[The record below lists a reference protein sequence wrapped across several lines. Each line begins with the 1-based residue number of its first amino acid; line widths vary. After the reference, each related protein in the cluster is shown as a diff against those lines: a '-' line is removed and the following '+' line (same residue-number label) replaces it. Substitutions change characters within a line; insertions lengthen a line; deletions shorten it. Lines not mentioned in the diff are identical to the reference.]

1 MSTIKKALVR
11 IPVLGYL
18 LRLGLSIVQLPRYIT
33 QLKDTAQKNTLE
45 IENLKQKTT
54 RANTKIIELIE
65 NNATLESE
73 LITTHRKISELKIH
87 SEKTHSKPVAVTN
100 EANMSDAQKSNILAD
115 DHSLD
120 DFYVSFE
127 DSFRGSEQVILERL
141 QVYVPYFKAL
151 KKINSSKKPV
161 LDIGCGRGEF
171 LELMK
176 TNKLDAIGLDLNET
190 MVKLSVKRG
199 FKATQA
205 NAISYMADQKAK
217 SFSAITG
224 FHIVEHIHFSELLQL
239 FKESYRALENDG
251 FVLFET
257 PNPENLS
264 VGAFSFYYDPSHLRP
279 IPPEFLKFCL
289 TYVGFKKVKII
300 PLHPALEVSYE
311 DEVINSTVKKLFGP
325 QDYAVIGYK

>member
-1 MSTIKKALVR
+1 MSTFKKVIVK
-11 IPVLGYL
+11 IPVIGYL
-18 LRLGLSIVQLPRYIT
+18 LRLGATFVQLPRYVARF
-33 QLKDTAQKNTLE
+33 QDTFHRNIIE
-45 IENLKQKTT
+45 IENLKHKTT
-54 RANTKIIELIE
+54 RSNAKIIELIE
-65 NNATLESE
+65 NNTALEAE
-73 LITTHRKISELKIH
+73 ITATHRKLSEFKIL
-87 SEKTHSKPVAVTN
+87 SEKTQSKPTIFTGPVKVN
-100 EANMSDAQKSNILAD
+100 NAQKSNILAD

-127 DSFRGSEQVILERL
+127 DTFRGSEQVILERL

-151 KKINSSKKPV
+151 KINSLKTPV

-176 TNKLDAIGLDLNET
+176 INKLDAIGLDLNET

-205 NAISYMADQKAK
+205 NAINYMAAQKSK

-239 FKESYRALENDG
+239 IKESYRALEDDG

-264 VGAFSFYYDPSHLRP
+264 VGAFSFYLDPSHLRP
-279 IPPEFLKFCL
+279 IPPDFLKFCL
-289 TYVGFKKVKII
+289 TYVGFRDVNIL
-300 PLHPALEVSYE
+300 PLHPVIEKKYE
-311 DEVINSTVKKLFGP
+311 DEVINSAVKKLFGP

>member
-1 MSTIKKALVR
+1 MSTFKKAIVK
-11 IPVLGYL
+11 IPVFGYL
-18 LRLGLSIVQLPRYIT
+18 LRLGVTFVQLPRYVARF
-33 QLKDTAQKNTLE
+33 QDTFHKNTTE
-45 IENLKQKTT
+45 IENLKLKTT
-54 RANTKIIELIE
+54 RANAKIIELIE
-65 NNATLESE
+65 NNAVLEEE
-73 LITTHRKISELKIH
+73 LTTTHRKLAELKIL
-87 SEKTHSKPVAVTN
+87 SQKTHIKPTKTSTPVAFGN
-100 EANMSDAQKSNILAD
+100 AQKSNILAD

-127 DSFRGSEQVILERL
+127 DTFRGSEQVILERL

-151 KKINSSKKPV
+151 KSNSSKTPV

-199 FKATQA
+199 FKASQA

-239 FKESYRALENDG
+239 FKESYRALQDDG

-289 TYVGFKKVKII
+289 TYVGFKKVEIL
-300 PLHPALEVSYE
+300 PLHPALEVTYD
-311 DEVINSTVKKLFGP
+311 DEVIDSAVKKLFGP

>member
-1 MSTIKKALVR
+1 MNTVKKAIVK
-11 IPVLGYL
+11 IPVVGYL
-18 LRLGLSIVQLPRYIT
+18 LRLGVTFVQLPRYVARFQDTFHKNIT
-33 QLKDTAQKNTLE
+33 E
-45 IENLKQKTT
+45 IDNLKQKTT
-54 RANTKIIELIE
+54 RANAKIIELIE
-65 NNATLESE
+65 NNAMMESE
-73 LITTHRKISELKIH
+73 LATAHRKLSELKIDT
-87 SEKTHSKPVAVTN
+87 EKNQSKSTKGNIPAKI
-100 EANMSDAQKSNILAD
+100 SSSQSNILAD

-127 DSFRGSEQVILERL
+127 DTFRGSEQVILERL

-151 KKINSSKKPV
+151 KINSAKTPV

-176 TNKLDAIGLDLNET
+176 SNKLDAIGLDLNET

-289 TYVGFKKVKII
+289 TYVGFKKVEII
-300 PLHPALEVSYE
+300 PLRPALEVTY
-311 DEVINSTVKKLFGP
+311 DDDVINSTVKKLFGP